1 MSMQHC
7 IGDKD
12 VANSFANALKEKQ
25 SEEGFRTQEQFAKF
39 LGIDQSTLSR
49 IYNDI
54 GPGSSVLRR
63 ILARYPALLS
73 HFVEKN
79 TGLD

>member
-1 MSMQHC
+1 M
-7 IGDKD
+7 
-12 VANSFANALKEKQ
+12 ANLFAEALKDKQ
-25 SEEGFRTQEQFAKF
+25 LEEGFETQDQFAKF

-49 IYNDI
+49 IYNNNI
-54 GPGSSVLRR
+54 GPGGSVLRR
-63 ILARYPALLS
+63 ILARYPAMAS